1 LNDKNNHINDLN
13 NRIITIQQ
21 SQVDA
26 EQQRATAMSQMNL
39 LKQQLDREKIRC
51 QKVEHDF
58 MILTKEN
65 NDIKIELDCLKERE
79 SEQQIQYEGALNEI
93 DDLRIECTNLQTL
106 VDNTKRNEKKAN
118 KTLKEL
124 KNFINKV
131 SVPTTP
137 GGLTQ
142 DE

>member
-1 LNDKNNHINDLN
+1 
-13 NRIITIQQ
+13 
-21 SQVDA
+21 
-26 EQQRATAMSQMNL
+26 
-39 LKQQLDREKIRC
+39 
-51 QKVEHDF
+51 